1 MTVNMKGNPDHI
13 NEAAIINKTLEVLN
27 GNLTV
32 EEILQEICNILPG
45 AWSYSEYISTRIIYE
60 NKVFE
65 TGNLNGSI
73 LICKQSLD
81 IPGRKNGS
89 IELLVNKKYPGLN
102 DNEFKRIATRL
113 LTNIAALTSG
123 SISRKMLAEVLINNK
138 ERHKELHAIN
148 QTNIIVSKGKPVNET
163 LQEICDFLSKSW
175 QYPRYAAARIVYEGE
190 VFRSRKFRETKWHQ
204 RENFVTIDNKKGS
217 VEIFYLKEL
226 PRATEGPFLREERQL
241 LKNIARL
248 IGGYLNDIKGRD
260 LINQR
265 LYKDDGRQ
273 KSAEYRQSLQKA
285 KQPLQLFFNRQI
297 IDKYIY
303 LDMMKY
309 KVKEILF
316 VATLYDAFILENE
329 DSFFEQFMGEIYQ
342 YSLFS
347 LPRITGVSTSEEA
360 LALLDTTRF
369 DLVILMV
376 GMDKDGPV
384 KLSRKIKQKK
394 PELPVYLLLNQQSNI
409 KYFEELVPNTNS
421 IDKLFVWNG
430 DSQIFFAIV
439 KSTEDSVNVE
449 NDTKVGL
456 VRVILLIENSP
467 QYYSKYLS
475 MLYSIVFGQIQQLI
489 AEMEKNELDKISK
502 MRSRPKILLA
512 GNYEEALHLFHKYK
526 DFMLCVIS
534 DVEFEK
540 DGSMNKKAG
549 IEFIKYVKKHIS
561 NLPTLLQSSD
571 LKYAKIAEELDS
583 SFINKNS
590 KSLSIDLKKF
600 LTYHLGFGDFIFR
613 DKGGKKVAVAK
624 TFKEMVD
631 MLDTVPD
638 ESLVFH
644 AEKNQFSIWLM
655 ARGEIQLAK
664 TLNPIRLTD
673 FKDINEFR
681 SFNSNT
687 IRKYWE
693 DKRKG
698 RVINFEDPDVIDE
711 KNIVTLS
718 GGSLGGKGRGLAF
731 INTLIYNLD
740 FSEYTRE
747 ISIRTPRTAIIG
759 TDEFEMFLERNHLHE
774 KIFNTGIQY
783 EEIRKLFAKSSL
795 SQQLVVKLKKF
806 IDQIDKPIAV
816 RSSSISEDSLTQP
829 FAGIFDTY
837 IIPNNHPD
845 KNVRLE
851 HLRTTIKLV
860 YASIY
865 SDKARKYFQA
875 INHKIEEDRM
885 AVVLQELV
893 GNQYDNYYYPHISGI
908 AQSYNFYPYEH
919 MKPEEGFAIAA
930 LGLGSYVVE
939 GGKAYRFSPMY
950 PNLEILSPE
959 DLLKSTQLQFYCLN
973 LTRQDLD
980 YLKHGEKASLSLLDI
995 YKAKKHKTLNH
1006 CASVYN
1012 PDNDIIEPGVYSNGP
1027 IIINFADILK
1037 YNYVP
1042 LARTIN
1048 VMLDSIKDS
1057 LGSPVEIEFAV
1068 DLGKNDN
1075 ELPSFYLLQIKPLVG
1090 NQLNY
1095 DINLEEIDKS
1105 SAVLFSSLSLGNGII
1120 DKIYDVVY
1128 VDSQKFNKLKTME
1141 MAVDI
1146 ERINE
1151 KMIKHNRKYI
1161 LIGQGRWGTRD
1172 RHLGIPVCWSQI
1184 SNAKVIVEISLSDFP
1199 IDASLGSHF
1208 FHNITSMNIGY
1219 FSVLDSSN
1227 NDFVKWDILSKQRV
1241 IEKTSYLRHVRF
1253 EKPLTVYMDGRKKI
1267 SVIVT
1272 K

>member
-89 IELLVNKKYPGLN
+89 IELLVNKRYPGHD
-102 DNEFKRIATRL
+102 DNEFRSRATRF

-123 SISRKMLAEVLINNK
+123 SISRKILADVLINNK
-138 ERHKELHAIN
+138 ERLKELHAIN
-148 QTNIIVSKGKPVNET
+148 QTNIIVSKGMAVNET

-190 VFRSRKFRETKWHQ
+190 VFRSRKFRETKWRQ

-489 AEMEKNELDKISK
+489 AEVEKNELDKISK

-681 SFNSNT
+681 AFNSNT

-698 RVINFEDPDVIDE
+698 RVINFEEPDVIDE

-740 FSEYTRE
+740 FSEYTRD

-759 TDEFEMFLERNHLHE
+759 TDEFELFLERNHLHE
-774 KIFNTGIQY
+774 KIFNTAY
-783 EEIRKLFAKSSL
+783 NTKKSGNYL
-795 SQQLVVKLKKF
+795 PNRACHQLVVKLKNLL
-806 IDQIDKPIAV
+806 I
-816 RSSSISEDSLTQP
+816 RSTSPLQCVPQVFQKIP
-829 FAGIFDTY
+829 YPAFCRYFDTY

-959 DLLKSTQLQFYCLN
+959 DCLKARNFILLPEFNQAGF
-973 LTRQDLD
+973 D
-980 YLKHGEKASLSLLDI
+980 YLKHGEKASLSLW
-995 YKAKKHKTLNH
+995 
-1006 CASVYN
+1006 
-1012 PDNDIIEPGVYSNGP
+1012 
-1027 IIINFADILK
+1027 IL
-1037 YNYVP
+1037 
-1042 LARTIN
+1042 
-1048 VMLDSIKDS
+1048 
-1057 LGSPVEIEFAV
+1057 
-1068 DLGKNDN
+1068 
-1075 ELPSFYLLQIKPLVG
+1075 
-1090 NQLNY
+1090 
-1095 DINLEEIDKS
+1095 
-1105 SAVLFSSLSLGNGII
+1105 
-1120 DKIYDVVY
+1120 
-1128 VDSQKFNKLKTME
+1128 
-1141 MAVDI
+1141 
-1146 ERINE
+1146 
-1151 KMIKHNRKYI
+1151 
-1161 LIGQGRWGTRD
+1161 
-1172 RHLGIPVCWSQI
+1172 
-1184 SNAKVIVEISLSDFP
+1184 
-1199 IDASLGSHF
+1199 
-1208 FHNITSMNIGY
+1208 
-1219 FSVLDSSN
+1219 
-1227 NDFVKWDILSKQRV
+1227 
-1241 IEKTSYLRHVRF
+1241 
-1253 EKPLTVYMDGRKKI
+1253 
-1267 SVIVT
+1267 
-1272 K
+1272 

>member
-1 MTVNMKGNPDHI
+1 MKARREHI
-13 NEAAIINKTLEVLN
+13 NETDIIDQTLFILN
-27 GNLTV
+27 SDLTV
-32 EEILQEICNILPG
+32 EEILQEICNILPR
-45 AWSYSEYISTRIIYE
+45 AWSDSEYISTRITYQ

-65 TGNLNGSI
+65 SNNIDGSS
-73 LICKQSLD
+73 LVCRQSLE
-81 IPGRKNGS
+81 IPGKKNGT
-89 IELLVNKKYPGLN
+89 IELYVNKKYPGQN
-102 DNEFKRIATRL
+102 INEFKNTAASL
-113 LTNIAALTSG
+113 LTNIASLTAG
-123 SISRKMLAEVLINNK
+123 SISKKILKDLLSDNK
-138 ERHKELHAIN
+138 ERLKELHAIN
-148 QTNIIVSKGKPVNET
+148 QTNIIVAKGKSVNET

-175 QYPRYAAARIVYEGE
+175 QYPRYAAARIVYGG
-190 VFRSRKFRETKWHQ
+190 VIYRSRQFKETKWYQH
-204 RENFVTIDNKKGS
+204 ENFVTIDNNKGS

-226 PRATEGPFLREERQL
+226 PRSAEGPFLKEERQL

-248 IGGYLNDIKGRD
+248 ISGYLNNIKGRD
-260 LINQR
+260 IINQR

-273 KSAEYRQSLQKA
+273 KSEEYRQSLEKT

-347 LPRITGVSTSEEA
+347 LPRITGVSSSEEA
-360 LALLDTTRF
+360 LELLETTRF

-376 GMDKDGPV
+376 GIDQEGPV
-384 KLSRKIKQKK
+384 KLSKKIKQKK
-394 PELPVYLLLNQQSNI
+394 PDLPVYLLLNQQSNI
-409 KYFEELVPNTNS
+409 KYFEELIPKINYINKIFIWT
-421 IDKLFVWNG
+421 G

-439 KSTEDSVNVE
+439 KSIEDSVNVE

-456 VRVILLIENSP
+456 VRVILLIENSA
-467 QYYSKYLS
+467 QYYSRYLS

-489 AEMEKNELDKISK
+489 SEAEKNELDKISK

-512 GNYEEALHLFHKYK
+512 GNYEDALHLFHKYK

-540 DGSMNKKAG
+540 DGSINKKAG
-549 IEFIKYVKKHIS
+549 IEFISYVKNHIS

-571 LKYAKIAEELDS
+571 IKYAKIAEKLDS

-590 KSLSIDLKKF
+590 ESLSIDLKKF

-613 DKGGKKVAVAK
+613 DKDGKKVAVAK
-624 TFKEMVD
+624 TFKEMVE
-631 MLDTVPD
+631 MLDNVPD

-664 TLNPIRLTD
+664 TLNPIKLTD

-693 DKRKG
+693 EKRKG
-698 RVINFEDPDVIDE
+698 RVINFEETDIIDE
-711 KNIVTLS
+711 KNIVTMA

-740 FSEYTRE
+740 FSEHTKE
-747 ISIRTPRTAIIG
+747 IRIRTPKTAIIG
-759 TDEFEMFLERNHLHE
+759 TDEFELFLERNQLHD
-774 KIFNTGIQY
+774 KIFNTRRQY
-783 EEIRKLFAKSSL
+783 EDIRKLFVNSSL
-795 SQQLVVKLKKF
+795 SPELVAKLKKF
-806 IDQIDKPIAV
+806 INQINKPIAV

-837 IIPNNHPD
+837 IIPNNHAD
-845 KNVRLE
+845 KKVRLE

-865 SDKARKYFQA
+865 SDKARRYFQA
-875 INHKIEEDRM
+875 INHKVEDDRM
-885 AVVLQELV
+885 AVILQELV
-893 GNQYDNYYYPHISGI
+893 GNQFDNYYYPHISGI

-939 GGKAYRFSPMY
+939 GGKAYRFSPKY

-959 DLLKSTQLQFYCLN
+959 DLLKSTQLHYYSLN
-973 LTRQDLD
+973 LSMPDID

-995 YKAKKHKTLNH
+995 SSAEKHGTLNH

-1012 PDNDIIEPGVYSNGP
+1012 SNNDIIEPGIKLKGP

-1037 YNYVP
+1037 YNYTP
-1042 LARTIN
+1042 LARTIE

-1068 DLGKNDN
+1068 DLGKKNND
-1075 ELPSFYLLQIKPLVG
+1075 LASFYLLQIKPLVG

-1095 DINLEEIDKS
+1095 DINLDEIDKS
-1105 SAVLFSSLSLGNGII
+1105 KAVLFSSLSLGNGII

-1128 VDSQKFNKLKTME
+1128 IDTDKFNKLKTME
-1141 MAVDI
+1141 MALEI

-1151 KMIKHNRKYI
+1151 KMIKHKRKYI

-1184 SNAKVIVEISLSDFP
+1184 SNAKVIVELSLSDFP

-1219 FSVLDSSN
+1219 LAVLDSSH
-1227 NDFVKWDILSKQRV
+1227 NDFIRWNLLNKQKI

-1253 EKPLTVYMDGRKKI
+1253 EKPLTVYMDGHKRI
-1267 SVIVT
+1267 SVIVV

>member
-1 MTVNMKGNPDHI
+1 MQGKREHI
-13 NEAAIINKTLEVLN
+13 NEADIINQTLDILN
-27 GNLTV
+27 SDLAV
-32 EEILQEICNILPG
+32 EEILREICNILPR
-45 AWSYSEYISTRIIYE
+45 AWSYSEYISTRITYE
-60 NKVFE
+60 NEVFE
-65 TGNLNGSI
+65 TDNLDGSS
-73 LICKQSLD
+73 LVCKQSLD
-81 IPGRKNGS
+81 IPGKKNGM
-89 IELLVNKKYPGLN
+89 IELFVNTKYPGPN
-102 DNEFKRIATRL
+102 DNEFKIKAARL
-113 LTNIAALTSG
+113 LTNVASLTTG
-123 SISRKMLAEVLINNK
+123 SISKKILKEVLSDNK
-138 ERHKELHAIN
+138 ERLKELHAIN
-148 QTNIIVSKGKPVNET
+148 QTNIIIAKGKSVNET
-163 LQEICDFLSKSW
+163 FQEICDFLSKSW

-190 VFRSRKFRETKWHQ
+190 IYRSKQFKETKWCQ
-204 RENFVTIDNKKGS
+204 SENFVTIDNKKGS

-226 PRATEGPFLREERQL
+226 PRSAEGPFLKEERQL

-248 IGGYLNDIKGRD
+248 ISGYLNNIKGRD
-260 LINQR
+260 IINQR

-273 KSAEYRQSLQKA
+273 KSEEYKQSLEKT

-316 VATLYDAFILENE
+316 IATLYDAFILENE

-347 LPRITGVSTSEEA
+347 LPRITGVSSPEEA
-360 LALLDTTRF
+360 MELLETTRF

-376 GMDKDGPV
+376 GIDKESPV
-384 KLSRKIKQKK
+384 KLSKNIKQKK

-409 KYFEELVPNTNS
+409 KYFEELIPNTNS
-421 IDKLFVWNG
+421 IDKMFIWNG

-439 KSTEDSVNVE
+439 KSIEDSVNVE
-449 NDTKVGL
+449 NDTRVGL
-456 VRVILLIENSP
+456 VRVILLIENSA

-489 AEMEKNELDKISK
+489 SEAEKNELDKISK

-512 GNYEEALHLFHKYK
+512 GNYEDALHLFHKYK

-549 IEFIKYVKKHIS
+549 IEFIRYVKEHIS

-571 LKYAKIAEELDS
+571 IKNEKIAEELDS

-590 KSLSIDLKKF
+590 ESLSIDLKKF

-613 DKGGKKVAVAK
+613 DKEGKKVAVAK

-631 MLDTVPD
+631 MLDQVPD

-664 TLNPIRLTD
+664 TLNPIRLND

-681 SFNSNT
+681 SFNTNT

-693 DKRKG
+693 EKKKG
-698 RVINFEDPDVIDE
+698 RVINFEESDIIDE
-711 KNIVTLS
+711 KNIVTLA

-740 FSEYTRE
+740 FSEHTRE
-747 ISIRTPRTAIIG
+747 ILIRTPKTAIIG
-759 TDEFEMFLERNHLHE
+759 TDEFDLFLERNHLHE

-783 EEIRKLFAKSSL
+783 EDIRKLFAKSSL
-795 SQQLVVKLKKF
+795 SPELVAKLNKF
-806 IDQIDKPIAV
+806 IDQINKPIAV

-837 IIPNNHPD
+837 IIPNNHID
-845 KNVRLE
+845 KKVRLE
-851 HLRTTIKLV
+851 NLRTTIKLV

-939 GGKAYRFSPMY
+939 GGKAYRFSPKY

-959 DLLKSTQLQFYCLN
+959 DLLKSTQLHYYSLD
-973 LTRQDLD
+973 LTRQDID
-980 YLKHGEKASLSLLDI
+980 YLKDGEKACLSLLDI

-1012 PDNDIIEPGVYSNGP
+1012 HDNDIIEPGVNSNGP

-1037 YNYVP
+1037 YNYIP
-1042 LARTIN
+1042 LAKTIE
-1048 VMLDSIKDS
+1048 VMLDSIQDS

-1068 DLGKNDN
+1068 DLGKNSND
-1075 ELPSFYLLQIKPLVG
+1075 PASFYLLQIKPLVG

-1095 DINLEEIDKS
+1095 DIDLDEIDKS
-1105 SAVLFSSLSLGNGII
+1105 MAILFSSLSLGNGII

-1128 VDSQKFNKLKTME
+1128 VDTHKFNKLKTME
-1141 MAVDI
+1141 MAIEI

-1151 KMIKHNRKYI
+1151 KMIKQNRKYI

-1219 FSVLDSSN
+1219 LSVLDSSN
-1227 NDFVKWDILSKQRV
+1227 TDFVKWEILKQQRI
-1241 IEKTSYLRHVRF
+1241 IEKTNYLRHIRF

-1267 SVIVT
+1267 SVIIT

>member
-1 MTVNMKGNPDHI
+1 MKGITEHI
-13 NEAAIINKTLEVLN
+13 NESNIINQTLDILN
-27 GNLTV
+27 SNLSV
-32 EEILQEICNILPG
+32 EETLQEICNILPK
-45 AWSYSEYISTRIIYE
+45 AWPNSEYFSARITFNSKIFKT
-60 NKVFE
+60 N
-65 TGNLNGSI
+65 NLDGAS
-73 LICKQSLD
+73 LICKQSLE
-81 IPGRKNGS
+81 IPSIKNGT
-89 IELLVNKKYPGLN
+89 IELFANSKYPGL
-102 DNEFKRIATRL
+102 DDSEFLKESTRILKNITL
-113 LTNIAALTSG
+113 LTAG
-123 SISRKMLAEVLINNK
+123 SISKKILKEVLTDKK
-138 ERHKELHAIN
+138 ERLKELHAIN
-148 QTNIIVSKGKPVNET
+148 QTNIIISKGKSVNET

-175 QYPRYAAARIVYEGE
+175 QYPRYAAARIKYEGE
-190 VFRSRKFRETKWHQ
+190 TYRTKPFKETKWYQ
-204 RENFVTIDNKKGS
+204 NENFVTIDNKKGS

-226 PRATEGPFLREERQL
+226 PRATEGPFLKEERQL

-248 IGGYLNDIKGRD
+248 ISGYLNNIKGRD
-260 LINQR
+260 LISKR
-265 LYKDDGRQ
+265 HYKDEDRQ
-273 KSAEYRQSLQKA
+273 KSDEYRQSLEKT

-347 LPRITGVSTSEEA
+347 LPRITGVSSSEEA
-360 LALLDTTRF
+360 LELLETTRF

-376 GMDKDGPV
+376 GMDMESPV
-384 KLSRKIKQKK
+384 KLSKKIKQKQ

-409 KYFEELVPNTNS
+409 KYFEELIPNTKS
-421 IDKLFVWNG
+421 IDKMFIWNG

-439 KSTEDSVNVE
+439 KSIEDSVNVE

-456 VRVILLIENSP
+456 VRVILLIENSA

-489 AEMEKNELDKISK
+489 SEVEKNELDKISK

-540 DGSMNKKAG
+540 DGSLNKKAG
-549 IEFIKYVKKHIS
+549 IEFIRYVKKQIS

-571 LKYAKIAEELDS
+571 IKNAKIAVQLDS

-590 KSLSIDLKKF
+590 ESLSIDLKKF

-613 DKGGKKVAVAK
+613 DREGKKVAVAK

-631 MLDTVPD
+631 MMDKVPD

-664 TLNPIRLTD
+664 TLNPIKLSD

-681 SFNSNT
+681 SFNTST
-687 IRKYWE
+687 IREYWE
-693 DKRKG
+693 ERKRG
-698 RVINFEDPDVIDE
+698 RVINFEESDIIDE

-740 FSEYTRE
+740 FSEHTKE
-747 ISIRTPRTAIIG
+747 IIIRTPKTAIIG
-759 TDEFEMFLERNHLHE
+759 TDEFELFLERNHLHD
-774 KIFNTGIQY
+774 KIFNSGIKY
-783 EEIRKLFAKSSL
+783 RAIRELFTKSKLSPE
-795 SQQLVVKLKKF
+795 LVTKLKKF
-806 IDQIDKPIAV
+806 IDQINKPIAV

-845 KNVRLE
+845 KKVRLE
-851 HLRTTIKLV
+851 NLITTIKLV

-875 INHKIEEDRM
+875 INHKIEDDRM
-885 AVVLQELV
+885 AVILQELV

-939 GGKAYRFSPMY
+939 GGKAYRFSPKY

-959 DLLKSTQLQFYCLN
+959 DLLKSTQLNYYSLN
-973 LTRQDLD
+973 LTMSDID
-980 YLKHGEKASLSLLDI
+980 YLKHGEKASLSLLNI
-995 YKAKKHKTLNH
+995 NEAKKHGTLNH

-1012 PDNDIIEPGVYSNGP
+1012 RNNDIIEPGVKSNGP
-1027 IIINFADILK
+1027 IIVNFADILK
-1037 YNYVP
+1037 YNYTP
-1042 LARTIN
+1042 LAKTIR

-1068 DLGKNDN
+1068 DLGKQNN
-1075 ELPSFYLLQIKPLVG
+1075 ELATFYLLQIKPLVG

-1095 DINLEEIDKS
+1095 DINLDEIDKS
-1105 SAVLFSSLSLGNGII
+1105 TAVLFSSLSLGNGII
-1120 DKIYDVVY
+1120 EEIYDVVY
-1128 VDSQKFNKLKTME
+1128 VDINKFNKMKTME
-1141 MAVDI
+1141 MAVEI
-1146 ERINE
+1146 ENINE
-1151 KMIKHNRKYI
+1151 KMIRQNRKYI
-1161 LIGQGRWGTRD
+1161 LMGQGRWGSRD

-1219 FSVLDSSN
+1219 LSVLDTTQT
-1227 NDFVKWDILSKQRV
+1227 DFVRWDILNQQKI
-1241 IEKTSYLRHVRF
+1241 IEKTNYLRHVRF
-1253 EKPLTVYMDGRKKI
+1253 GKPLTVFMDGREKI

>member
-1 MTVNMKGNPDHI
+1 MKVKREHI
-13 NEAAIINKTLEVLN
+13 NESDIIDQTLDILSS
-27 GNLTV
+27 NLTV
-32 EEILQEICNILPG
+32 EEILQEICNILPR
-45 AWSYSEYISTRIIYE
+45 AWSYSEYISARITYE

-65 TGNLNGSI
+65 TDNLNGSSI
-73 LICKQSLD
+73 VYKRSFE
-81 IPGRKNGS
+81 IPGKKNGT
-89 IELLVNKKYPGLN
+89 IELLVNTKYPGS
-102 DNEFKRIATRL
+102 DNNEIKSKATRL
-113 LTNIAALTSG
+113 LTKISSLTSG
-123 SISRKMLAEVLINNK
+123 VISKKILTEVLLNNK
-138 ERHKELHAIN
+138 ERLKELHAIN
-148 QTNIIVSKGKPVNET
+148 QTNIIIAKGKSVSET

-175 QYPRYAAARIVYEGE
+175 QYPKYAAARIVYEGE
-190 VFRSRKFRETKWHQ
+190 VYMSRQFKETGWSQ
-204 RENFVTIDNKKGS
+204 REYFITIDNKKGS

-226 PRATEGPFLREERQL
+226 PRSAEGPFLKEERQL

-248 IGGYLNDIKGRD
+248 ISGYLNNIKGRD
-260 LINQR
+260 LINKR
-265 LYKDDGRQ
+265 FYKDDARQ
-273 KSAEYRQSLQKA
+273 KSEEYRQSLEKT

-347 LPRITGVSTSEEA
+347 LPRITGVSTADEA
-360 LALLDTTRF
+360 MELLETTRF

-376 GMDKDGPV
+376 GIDQEGPV
-384 KLSRKIKQKK
+384 KLSKRIKQKK

-409 KYFEELVPNTNS
+409 KYFEELIPNTNS
-421 IDKLFVWNG
+421 IDKMFIWNG

-439 KSTEDSVNVE
+439 KSIEDSVNVE

-456 VRVILLIENSP
+456 VRVILLIENSA

-489 AEMEKNELDKISK
+489 AEVEKNELDKISK

-512 GNYEEALHLFHKYK
+512 GNYEDALHLFHKYK

-549 IEFIKYVKKHIS
+549 IEFIRYVKKHIS

-571 LKYAKIAEELDS
+571 IKNAKIAAELDS

-590 KSLSIDLKKF
+590 ESLSIDLKKF
-600 LTYHLGFGDFIFR
+600 LEYHLGFGDFIFR
-613 DKGGKKVAVAK
+613 DKEGKKVAVAK
-624 TFKEMVD
+624 TFKEMVE
-631 MLDTVPD
+631 MLDTIPD
-638 ESLVFH
+638 ESLIFH

-664 TLNPIRLTD
+664 TLNPIRLSD

-681 SFNSNT
+681 SFNTNT

-693 DKRKG
+693 EKKRG
-698 RVINFEDPDVIDE
+698 RVINFEESDVIDE

-740 FSEYTRE
+740 FSEHTRD
-747 ISIRTPRTAIIG
+747 INIRTPKTAIIG
-759 TDEFEMFLERNHLHE
+759 TDEFELFLERNHLHE
-774 KIFNTGIQY
+774 KIFNTGIKY
-783 EEIRKLFAKSSL
+783 EDIRKLFAKSSL
-795 SQQLVVKLKKF
+795 SQELVAKLKKF
-806 IDQIDKPIAV
+806 IDQINKPIAV

-837 IIPNNHPD
+837 IIPNNHSD
-845 KNVRLE
+845 KKVRLE
-851 HLRTTIKLV
+851 HLITTIKLV

-939 GGKAYRFSPMY
+939 GGKAYRFSPKY
-950 PNLEILSPE
+950 PNLEILSSE
-959 DLLKSTQLQFYCLN
+959 DLLKSTQLHFYSLN
-973 LTRQDLD
+973 LAREEID
-980 YLKHGEKASLSLLDI
+980 YLKYGEKASLSLLDI

-1012 PDNDIIEPGVYSNGP
+1012 ADNDIIEPGVNSNGP

-1037 YNYVP
+1037 YKYIP
-1042 LARTIN
+1042 LAKTIK

-1068 DLGKNDN
+1068 DLGKKSN
-1075 ELPSFYLLQIKPLVG
+1075 ELASFYLLQIKPLVG

-1095 DINLEEIDKS
+1095 DINLDEIDKS
-1105 SAVLFSSLSLGNGII
+1105 MAVLFSSLSLGNGII
-1120 DKIYDVVY
+1120 DKIYDVIY
-1128 VDSQKFNKLKTME
+1128 VDTHKFDKLKTME
-1141 MAVDI
+1141 MATEI

-1151 KMIKHNRKYI
+1151 KMINHNRKYI

-1219 FSVLDSSN
+1219 LAVLDSSN
-1227 NDFVKWDILSKQRV
+1227 NDFVKWDILKQQTI
-1241 IEKTSYLRHVRF
+1241 IEKTNYLRHIRF
-1253 EKPLTVYMDGRKKI
+1253 DKPLNVYMDGRKKI
-1267 SVIVT
+1267 SVIIT

>member
-1 MTVNMKGNPDHI
+1 MKGKTEHI
-13 NEAAIINKTLEVLN
+13 NETNIIDQTLDILN
-27 GNLTV
+27 SDLTV

-45 AWSYSEYISTRIIYE
+45 AWSYSEYISTRITYE

-65 TGNLNGSI
+65 TNNLNGSI
-73 LICKQSLD
+73 LICKQSLE
-81 IPGRKNGS
+81 IPGKKNGT
-89 IELLVNKKYPGLN
+89 IELLVNTKFPGPDN
-102 DNEFKRIATRL
+102 NEFKNKATKL
-113 LTNIAALTSG
+113 LTNIASLTSG
-123 SISRKMLAEVLINNK
+123 AISKKILTEVLLNNK
-138 ERHKELHAIN
+138 ERLKELHAIN
-148 QTNIIVSKGKPVNET
+148 QTNIIIAKGKSVNET
-163 LQEICDFLSKSW
+163 FQEICDFLSKSW

-190 VFRSRKFRETKWHQ
+190 IYKSKQFRETKWHQ
-204 RENFVTIDNKKGS
+204 SENFVTIDNKKGS

-226 PRATEGPFLREERQL
+226 PRSDEGPFLKEERQL

-248 IGGYLNDIKGRD
+248 ISGYLNNIKGRD
-260 LINQR
+260 IINKR

-273 KSAEYRQSLQKA
+273 KSEEYRQSLEKT

-316 VATLYDAFILENE
+316 VATLYDAYILENE

-360 LALLDTTRF
+360 VELLETTRF

-376 GMDKDGPV
+376 GIDQEGPV
-384 KLSRKIKQKK
+384 KLSNQIKQKK

-409 KYFEELVPNTNS
+409 KYFEELIPNTNS
-421 IDKLFVWNG
+421 IDKMFIWNG

-439 KSTEDSVNVE
+439 KSIEDSVNVE

-456 VRVILLIENSP
+456 VRVILLIENSA

-489 AEMEKNELDKISK
+489 AEVEKNELDKISK

-512 GNYEEALHLFHKYK
+512 GNYEDALHLFHKYK

-571 LKYAKIAEELDS
+571 IKNAKIAAEMDS

-590 KSLSIDLKKF
+590 ESLSIDLKKF

-613 DKGGKKVAVAK
+613 DKDGKKVAVAK
-624 TFKEMVD
+624 TFKEMVE
-631 MLDTVPD
+631 MLDTIPD

-664 TLNPIRLTD
+664 TLNPIRLSD

-681 SFNSNT
+681 SFNTNM

-693 DKRKG
+693 EKKRG
-698 RVINFEDPDVIDE
+698 RVINFEESDLIDE
-711 KNIVTLS
+711 KNIVTLA

-740 FSEYTRE
+740 FSEHTRE
-747 ISIRTPRTAIIG
+747 ISIRTPKTAIIG
-759 TDEFEMFLERNHLHE
+759 TDEFELFLERNHLHD
-774 KIFNTGIQY
+774 KIFNASIQY
-783 EEIRKLFAKSSL
+783 EDIRKLFVKSSL
-795 SQQLVVKLKKF
+795 SPELVAKLKNF
-806 IDQIDKPIAV
+806 IDQINKPIAV

-837 IIPNNHPD
+837 IIPNNHID
-845 KNVRLE
+845 KKVRLD

-885 AVVLQELV
+885 AVILQELV

-939 GGKAYRFSPMY
+939 GGKAYRFSPKY

-959 DLLKSTQLQFYCLN
+959 DLLKSTQLHYYCLN
-973 LTRQDLD
+973 LTRQDID
-980 YLKHGEKASLSLLDI
+980 YLKNGEKASLSLLDI

-1012 PDNDIIEPGVYSNGP
+1012 PDNDIIEPGVSLNGP

-1037 YNYVP
+1037 YNYIP
-1042 LARTIN
+1042 LAKTIE

-1068 DLGKNDN
+1068 DLGKNNND
-1075 ELPSFYLLQIKPLVG
+1075 LASFYLLQIKPLVG

-1095 DINLEEIDKS
+1095 DINLDEIDKS
-1105 SAVLFSSLSLGNGII
+1105 MAVLFSSLSLGNGII

-1128 VDSQKFNKLKTME
+1128 VDAHKFDKLKTME
-1141 MAVDI
+1141 MAIEI

-1151 KMIKHNRKYI
+1151 KMINHNRKYI

-1219 FSVLDSSN
+1219 LSVLDSSN
-1227 NDFVKWDILSKQRV
+1227 TDFVKWDILKQQRI
-1241 IEKTSYLRHVRF
+1241 IEKTNYLRHIRF

-1267 SVIVT
+1267 SVIIT